1 MKNLGLSGKRLIL
14 ETNLRNHLNKRF
26 SKLIHFWYE
35 TKMLLRPFS
44 LLIWQSSASERLHC
58 FQLTLSASGTSSK
71 KIKFGWNSCFGLESL
86 SSTFLWPDQSSSF
99 LPLPSKC
106 ATWGRLQI
114 KIFFSFGQG
123 PPPLIQ
129 AMPERKHFFLTE
141 VFPTMFQNFK
151 TCSYNDHDKF
161 HNVFIIF
168 FKWRAN

>member
-44 LLIWQSSASERLHC
+44 LLIRQSSASERLHC

-71 KIKFGWNSCFGLESL
+71 KIKFGWNSCFGLDSL

-129 AMPERKHFFLTE
+129 AMPERKHFFSLPLRKLLRENSWETLIIS
-141 VFPTMFQNFK
+141 VFLF
-151 TCSYNDHDKF
+151 
-161 HNVFIIF
+161 
-168 FKWRAN
+168 